1 MRLLRLVLAI
11 GVASLAAASAA
22 SAQRSA
28 QQNNRGI
35 ARLEAARAQ
44 RPNDAAVARSL
55 GIAYYKA
62 GKFAEARPVLEQAVR
77 LDPRDGSAS
86 LYLGLTAEQQ
96 KDLPAAKAA
105 YQTYIR
111 FGRTS
116 RVRRQLEAR
125 LAAITRQEL
134 EVAAKAAVAQEQQLS
149 TQPGLATAVAVMPF
163 RFTGTDSTLQPLER
177 GFAEL
182 VTIDLARS
190 SKITVVERSRL
201 QALLDELALQRSG
214 ATDTTTNVRA
224 GKIIQAGR
232 IVNGVIR
239 PEAGD
244 RLNVT
249 AAIVNTQTATVAGS
263 ANNANT
269 LDQLFAIEKAIVLK
283 LFEDLGVTL
292 TTAER
297 NAIEE
302 RPTRSLQAFL
312 AYSKGL
318 KLEDEGKYDEAAR
331 SFGEAARIDP
341 SFGAAS
347 IKSSETAA
355 AAVGVSLS
363 PASVE
368 ANIAGTPEG
377 SVAAQSAQGSA
388 PQSSGNASENSPRSQ
403 VESINSSAAGGATAA
418 AGATGGS
425 STGQPQRDPLSSAT
439 GSESGRSS
447 TRVIVIVRVP
457 NNQ

>member
-1 MRLLRLVLAI
+1 MRLLRLIL
-11 GVASLAAASAA
+11 VAGAASMAAVSTA
-22 SAQRSA
+22 SAQ
-28 QQNNRGI
+28 NNKGI
-35 ARLEAARAQ
+35 AKLEAQRAQ

-62 GKFAEARPVLEQAVR
+62 GKYAEARPVLEQAVR

-134 EVAAKAAVAQEQQLS
+134 ENAAKVAVAQEQQLS
-149 TQPGLATAVAVMPF
+149 TQAGQVTAIAVMPF
-163 RFTGTDSTLQPLER
+163 RFAGTDSTLQPLER

-190 SKITVVERSRL
+190 SKITVVERARI
-201 QALLDELALQRSG
+201 QALLDELSLQRSG
-214 ATDTTTNVRA
+214 ATDSTSNVRA

-232 IVNGVIR
+232 IVNGVIQ

-249 AAIVNTQTATVAGS
+249 AAIVNTQTATIAGS

-269 LDQLFAIEKAIVLK
+269 LDQLFAIEKAIVLD
-283 LFEDLGVTL
+283 LFNDLGVTL

-318 KLEDEGKYDEAAR
+318 KLEDEGKYQEAAR
-331 SFGEAARIDP
+331 SFGEAARLDP

-347 IKSSETAA
+347 IKSTETAA
-355 AAVGVSLS
+355 AAVGVNLS
-363 PASVE
+363 ATTVE
-368 ANIAGTPEG
+368 ANLAGTPEG
-377 SVAAQSAQGSA
+377 SVAQQSQQGNAPQGS
-388 PQSSGNASENSPRSQ
+388 GNGSDNSARSQ
-403 VESINSSAAGGATAA
+403 VDNLNSSAAGGATAG
-418 AGATGGS
+418 AGTGS
-425 STGQPQRDPLSSAT
+425 SSNSGQTNQPARDPLSSAT
-439 GSESGRSS
+439 GSESGRST

>member
-1 MRLLRLVLAI
+1 MRLFRLILVV
-11 GVASLAAASAA
+11 GAASIAAVSTA
-22 SAQRSA
+22 SAQ
-28 QQNNRGI
+28 NTKGI
-35 ARLEAARAQ
+35 TRLEAQRAQ

-62 GKFAEARPVLEQAVR
+62 GKYTEARPVLEQAVR
-77 LDPRDGSAS
+77 LDPRDGAAS

-125 LAAITRQEL
+125 FAAITRQEL
-134 EVAAKAAVAQEQQLS
+134 EVVAKAAVAQEQQLS
-149 TQPGLATAVAVMPF
+149 TQAGQINAVAVMPF
-163 RFTGTDSTLQPLER
+163 KFAGTDSTLAPLER

-190 SKITVVERSRL
+190 SKLTVVERARL
-201 QALLDELALQRSG
+201 QAIRDELTLQSSG
-214 ATDTTTNVRA
+214 ATDDATNVRT

-232 IVNGVIR
+232 IVTGTITQ
-239 PEAGD
+239 PDGA
-244 RLNVT
+244 RLRVQ
-249 AAIVNTQTATVAGS
+249 ALIKNTQTSGDAGS
-263 ANNANT
+263 AVSENT
-269 LDQLFAIEKAIVLK
+269 LEQLFAIEKAIVLDI
-283 LFEDLGVTL
+283 FNDLGIVL

-302 RPTRSLQAFL
+302 RPTRSIQAFL

-318 KLEDEGKYDEAAR
+318 KLEDEGKYQEAAR
-331 SFGEAARIDP
+331 SFGEAARLDP
-341 SFGAAS
+341 GFGAAS

-355 AAVGVSLS
+355 AAVGVSLT
-363 PASVE
+363 ANSVE

-377 SVAAQSAQGSA
+377 SVAQQSQQGTA
-388 PQSSGNASENSPRSQ
+388 PQSSSNGSDNSPRSQ
-403 VESINSSAAGGATAA
+403 VDNLNSSAAGGATAG
-418 AGATGGS
+418 AGAGS
-425 STGQPQRDPLSSAT
+425 SSSSGQTNQPTRDPLSSAT
-439 GSESGRSS
+439 GSESGRST

>member
-1 MRLLRLVLAI
+1 MRSLRLVLVAVVAAI
-11 GVASLAAASAA
+11 LIPSVSPAQNAAA
-22 SAQRSA
+22 
-28 QQNNRGI
+28 I
-35 ARLEAARAQ
+35 ARLEKARAA

-55 GIAYYKA
+55 GIAYYKQ
-62 GKFAEARPVLEQAVR
+62 GKFTEARTHLDQAVKM
-77 LDPRDGSAS
+77 DPRDGSAS

-96 KDLPAAKAA
+96 KDLAGAKAA
-105 YQTYIR
+105 YQTYVR

-125 LAAITRQEL
+125 LAAITRQEI
-134 EVAAKAAVAQEQQLS
+134 EASAKAAVAQEQQLS
-149 TQPGLATAVAVMPF
+149 TQMPQANAVAVMPF
-163 RFTGTDSTLQPLER
+163 TFAGTDTTLAPLER

-182 VTIDLARS
+182 ITIDLARS
-190 SKITVVERSRL
+190 SKITVVERARL

-214 ATDTTTNVRA
+214 ATDTSTNVRA

-232 IVNGVIR
+232 YVKGSISQPQGERIR
-239 PEAGD
+239 VDATV
-244 RLNVT
+244 L
-249 AAIVNTQTATVAGS
+249 NTQTGLSLPNSGAT
-263 ANNANT
+263 NENT
-269 LDQLFAIEKAIVLK
+269 LDQIFAIEKAIVLK
-283 LFEDLGVTL
+283 LFDDLGVVL

-318 KLEDEGKYDEAAR
+318 KLEDEGKYEEASR

-347 IKSSETAA
+347 IKSAETSA
-355 AAVGVSLS
+355 AAVGVSLT
-363 PASVE
+363 PTSVE

-377 SVAAQSAQGSA
+377 NVAQQSQQGSA
-388 PQSSGNASENSPRSQ
+388 PSSSGNASENSPRSQ
-403 VESINSSAAGGATAA
+403 VDNINSSAAGGATAG
-418 AGATGGS
+418 AGAGS
-425 STGQPQRDPLSSAT
+425 SSTNQPTRDPLSSAT
-439 GSESGRSS
+439 GSESGRST

>member
-1 MRLLRLVLAI
+1 MRSLRLVL
-11 GVASLAAASAA
+11 VALVAACRIPSVSSAQNAAA
-22 SAQRSA
+22 
-28 QQNNRGI
+28 I
-35 ARLEAARAQ
+35 ARLEKARAA

-55 GIAYYKA
+55 GIAYYKQA
-62 GKFAEARPVLEQAVR
+62 KYTEARTHLDQAVK

-105 YQTYIR
+105 YQTYVR

-134 EVAAKAAVAQEQQLS
+134 EVAAKAAAAQEQQLS
-149 TQPGLATAVAVMPF
+149 TQMPQATAVAVMPL
-163 RFTGTDSTLQPLER
+163 RFSGPDSNLVPLER

-182 VTIDLARS
+182 LTIDLARS
-190 SKITVVERSRL
+190 SKITVVERARV
-201 QALLDELALQRSG
+201 QALLDELALQKSG
-214 ATDTTTNVRA
+214 ATSDTTNVRP

-232 IVNGVIR
+232 IVNGSILQQ
-239 PEAGD
+239 GD
-244 RLNVT
+244 RLRVQT
-249 AAIVNTQTATVAGS
+249 SITVTQTSQFAGDGS
-263 ANNANT
+263 SNENT
-269 LDQLFAIEKAIVLK
+269 LEQLFAIEKAIVLDI
-283 LFEDLGVTL
+283 FNDLGVVL

-297 NAIEE
+297 TAIEE

-318 KLEDEGKYDEAAR
+318 KLEDEGKYDEASR
-331 SFGEAARIDP
+331 SFSEAARIDP

-347 IKSSETAA
+347 VKSAETSA
-355 AAVGVSLS
+355 AAVGVNLT
-363 PASVE
+363 ATSVE

-377 SVAAQSAQGSA
+377 NVAQQSQQGSA
-388 PQSSGNASENSPRSQ
+388 PSSSGNASENSPRAQ
-403 VESINSSAAGGATAA
+403 VDNINSSAAGGATAG
-418 AGATGGS
+418 AGAGS
-425 STGQPQRDPLSSAT
+425 SSGSQPTRDPLSSAT

>member
-1 MRLLRLVLAI
+1 MRSLRLVLAAC
-11 GVASLAAASAA
+11 VASLALAPAA
-22 SAQRSA
+22 SAQ
-28 QQNNRGI
+28 NTKGI
-35 ARLEAARAQ
+35 ARLEAARAS
-44 RPNDAAVARSL
+44 RPNDPAVARSL

-105 YQTYIR
+105 YQTYVR

-125 LAAITRQEL
+125 LAAITRQEIDA
-134 EVAAKAAVAQEQQLS
+134 AAKAAVAQEQQLS
-149 TQPGLATAVAVMPF
+149 TQVGLQSAVAVMPLT
-163 RFTGTDSTLQPLER
+163 FTGPDTSLKPLER

-182 VTIDLARS
+182 LTIDLARS
-190 SKITVVERSRL
+190 SKLTVVERSRM
-201 QALLDELALQRSG
+201 QAILDELALQRSG
-214 ATDTTTNVRA
+214 ATDAQTNVRA

-232 IVNGVIR
+232 IVSGVIQQQ
-239 PEAGD
+239 GD
-244 RLNVT
+244 RLRVQ
-249 AAIVNTQTATVAGS
+249 AGIMNTQTSARAGDGS
-263 ANNANT
+263 ASENT
-269 LDQLFAIEKAIVLK
+269 LEQLFAIEKAIVLD
-283 LFEDLGVTL
+283 LFNDLGVVL

-318 KLEDEGKYDEAAR
+318 RLEDEGKYDEASR
-331 SFGEAARIDP
+331 SFSDAARIDP
-341 SFGAAS
+341 AFGAAS
-347 IKSSETAA
+347 VKSAETSA
-355 AAVGVSLS
+355 AAVGVSLT
-363 PASVE
+363 ANTVE
-368 ANIAGTPEG
+368 ANLAGTPEG
-377 SVAAQSAQGSA
+377 TVAQQSQQGGA
-388 PQSSGNASENSPRSQ
+388 PPSSGGNASDNSPRSQ
-403 VESINSSAAGGATAA
+403 VDNLNSSAAGGATAG
-418 AGATGGS
+418 AGAGS
-425 STGQPQRDPLSSAT
+425 SASGGGTQPTRDPLSSAT
-439 GSESGRSS
+439 GSESGRST

>member
-1 MRLLRLVLAI
+1 MRFLRFVVAAGVATLAI
-11 GVASLAAASAA
+11 APPA
-22 SAQRSA
+22 SAQNPKA
-28 QQNNRGI
+28 I
-35 ARLEAARAQ
+35 AKLEAARAA

-62 GKFAEARPVLEQAVR
+62 GKFSEARAVLDQAVR
-77 LDPRDGSAS
+77 LNPRDGSAS

-96 KDLPAAKAA
+96 KDLPGAKAA

-125 LAAITRQEL
+125 LAAITRQEI
-134 EVAAKAAVAQEQQLS
+134 ENAAKAAVAQEQQLS
-149 TQPGLATAVAVMPF
+149 TQPGQATAVAVMPF
-163 RFTGTDSTLQPLER
+163 RFTGSDSTLAPLER

-190 SKITVVERSRL
+190 SKITVVERARL
-201 QALLDELALQRSG
+201 QALLDELALQKSG
-214 ATDTTTNVRA
+214 ATDSTTNVRA
-224 GKIIQAGR
+224 GRIIQAGR
-232 IVNGVIR
+232 YVSGAISQPQGQRIR
-239 PEAGD
+239 VDATV
-244 RLNVT
+244 L
-249 AAIVNTQTATVAGS
+249 NTQTGGVTGS
-263 ANNANT
+263 GANSENT
-269 LDQLFAIEKAIVLK
+269 IDQIFTIEKAIVLK
-283 LFEDLGVTL
+283 LFQDLGVVL

-297 NAIEE
+297 NALEE

-318 KLEDEGKYDEAAR
+318 KLEDEGKYQEAAR
-331 SFGEAARIDP
+331 SFGEAARLDP

-347 IKSSETAA
+347 VKSAETSA
-355 AAVGVSLS
+355 AAVGVNLT
-363 PASVE
+363 ANSVE

-377 SVAAQSAQGSA
+377 NVAQQSQQGSA
-388 PQSSGNASENSPRSQ
+388 PAASGNGSDNSPRSQ
-403 VESINSSAAGGATAA
+403 VDNINSSAAGGATTS
-418 AGATGGS
+418 AGTGSASTGGQGS
-425 STGQPQRDPLSSAT
+425 QPTRDPLSSAT

>member
-1 MRLLRLVLAI
+1 MRSLRFVLAAC
-11 GVASLAAASAA
+11 VASLALAPAA
-22 SAQRSA
+22 SAQ
-28 QQNNRGI
+28 NTKGI
-35 ARLEAARAQ
+35 ARLEAARAS
-44 RPNDAAVARSL
+44 RPNDPAIARSL

-105 YQTYIR
+105 YQTYVR

-149 TQPGLATAVAVMPF
+149 TQVGVRSAVAVMPLT
-163 RFTGTDSTLQPLER
+163 FTGPDTSLKPLER

-182 VTIDLARS
+182 LTIDLARS
-190 SKITVVERSRL
+190 SQITVVERARI
-201 QALLDELALQRSG
+201 QALKDELALQSSG
-214 ATDTTTNVRA
+214 ATDSATNVRT

-232 IVNGVIR
+232 IVMGTILQQ
-239 PEAGD
+239 GD
-244 RLNVT
+244 RLRVQAQIT
-249 AAIVNTQTATVAGS
+249 NTQTSGRAGD
-263 ANNANT
+263 AVNENT
-269 LDQLFAIEKAIVLK
+269 LEQLFAIEKAIVLD
-283 LFEDLGVTL
+283 LFNDLGVVL

-297 NAIEE
+297 TAIEE

-318 KLEDEGKYDEAAR
+318 RLEDDGKYEEASR
-331 SFGEAARIDP
+331 SFNEAARIDP

-347 IKSSETAA
+347 VKGAETSA
-355 AAVGVSLS
+355 AAVGVTLT
-363 PASVE
+363 ANTVE
-368 ANIAGTPEG
+368 ANLAGTPEG
-377 SVAAQSAQGSA
+377 TVAQQSQQGNA
-388 PQSSGNASENSPRSQ
+388 PAASGGNASDNSPRSQ
-403 VESINSSAAGGATAA
+403 VDNLNSSAAGGATAG
-418 AGATGGS
+418 AGAGS
-425 STGQPQRDPLSSAT
+425 SASGGGTQPTRDPLSSAT
-439 GSESGRSS
+439 GSESGRST

>member
-1 MRLLRLVLAI
+1 MRSLRLVC
-11 GVASLAAASAA
+11 VALAAAILIPSVAPAQNAA
-22 SAQRSA
+22 A
-28 QQNNRGI
+28 I
-35 ARLEAARAQ
+35 ARLEKARAA

-55 GIAYYKA
+55 GIAYYKQ
-62 GKFAEARPVLEQAVR
+62 GKYTEARTHLDQAVKM
-77 LDPRDGSAS
+77 DPRDGSAS

-105 YQTYIR
+105 YQTYVR

-149 TQPGLATAVAVMPF
+149 TQMPQATAVAVMPLT
-163 RFTGTDSTLQPLER
+163 FTGADSNLVPLER

-182 VTIDLARS
+182 LTIDLARS
-190 SKITVVERSRL
+190 SKITVVERARL
-201 QALLDELALQRSG
+201 QALRDELALQSSG
-214 ATDTTTNVRA
+214 ATDSATNVRT

-232 IVNGVIR
+232 IVKGAILQQ
-239 PEAGD
+239 GD
-244 RLNVT
+244 RIRVD
-249 AAIVNTQTATVAGS
+249 AAIVETQTGATRGG
-263 ANNANT
+263 ANNENT
-269 LDQLFAIEKAIVLK
+269 LEQLFAIEKAIVLK
-283 LFEDLGVTL
+283 LFDDLGVVL

-318 KLEDEGKYDEAAR
+318 KLEDEGKYDEASR
-331 SFGEAARIDP
+331 SFNEAARIDP

-347 IKSSETAA
+347 VKGAETSA
-355 AAVGVSLS
+355 AAVGVNLT
-363 PASVE
+363 ANTVE

-377 SVAAQSAQGSA
+377 NVAQQSQQGSA
-388 PQSSGNASENSPRSQ
+388 PSSSGNASENSPRAQ
-403 VESINSSAAGGATAA
+403 VDNINSSAAAGATAG
-418 AGATGGS
+418 AGAGS
-425 STGQPQRDPLSSAT
+425 SAGNQPARDPLSSAT

>member
-1 MRLLRLVLAI
+1 MRSLRLVLAAA
-11 GVASLAAASAA
+11 VASLAIAPAA
-22 SAQRSA
+22 SAQNTKA
-28 QQNNRGI
+28 I
-35 ARLEAARAQ
+35 AKLEAARAA

-55 GIAYYKA
+55 GIAYYKG
-62 GKFAEARPVLEQAVR
+62 GKYTEARPVLEQAVR
-77 LDPRDGSAS
+77 LDPRDGAAS

-105 YQTYIR
+105 YQTYVR

-149 TQPGLATAVAVMPF
+149 TQMGQATAVAVMPLT
-163 RFTGTDSTLQPLER
+163 FTGADSNLVPLER

-182 VTIDLARS
+182 LTIDLARS
-190 SKITVVERSRL
+190 SKITVVERARI
-201 QALLDELALQRSG
+201 QALRDELALQSSG
-214 ATDTTTNVRA
+214 ATDSATNVRT

-232 IVNGVIR
+232 IVMGSIMQQ
-239 PEAGD
+239 GD
-244 RLNVT
+244 RLRVQANIT
-249 AAIVNTQTATVAGS
+249 NTQTTRPAGDGS
-263 ANNANT
+263 VSENT
-269 LDQLFAIEKAIVLK
+269 LEQLFAIEKAIVLD
-283 LFEDLGVTL
+283 LFNDLGVVL

-297 NAIEE
+297 TAIEE

-318 KLEDEGKYDEAAR
+318 KLEDEGKYQEASR
-331 SFGEAARIDP
+331 SFGEAARLDP

-347 IKSSETAA
+347 VKSAENSA
-355 AAVGVSLS
+355 AAVGVSLN
-363 PASVE
+363 ATTVE
-368 ANIAGTPEG
+368 ASLVGTPEG
-377 SVAAQSAQGSA
+377 SVAQQSQQGNA
-388 PQSSGNASENSPRSQ
+388 PAASGNGSENSPRSQ
-403 VESINSSAAGGATAA
+403 VDNLNSSAAGGATAG
-418 AGATGGS
+418 AGTGSGT
-425 STGQPQRDPLSSAT
+425 TGQGSQPARDPLSSAT
-439 GSESGRSS
+439 GSESGRST

>member
-1 MRLLRLVLAI
+1 MRSLRLVLAAC
-11 GVASLAAASAA
+11 VASLALAPAA
-22 SAQRSA
+22 SAQ
-28 QQNNRGI
+28 NTKGI
-35 ARLEAARAQ
+35 ARLEAARAS
-44 RPNDAAVARSL
+44 RPNDPAVARSL

-105 YQTYIR
+105 YQTYVR

-125 LAAITRQEL
+125 LAAITREEL

-149 TQPGLATAVAVMPF
+149 TQLGLATAVAVMPLT
-163 RFTGTDSTLQPLER
+163 FTGADSNLVPLER

-182 VTIDLARS
+182 LTIDLARS
-190 SKITVVERSRL
+190 SKITVVERARL
-201 QALLDELALQRSG
+201 QALRDELALQSSG
-214 ATDTTTNVRA
+214 ATDSATNIRT

-232 IVNGVIR
+232 IVQGSILQQ
-239 PEAGD
+239 GD
-244 RLNVT
+244 RLRVQT
-249 AAIVNTQTATVAGS
+249 HITNTQTSGRAGD
-263 ANNANT
+263 AVNENT
-269 LDQLFAIEKAIVLK
+269 LEQLFAIEKAIVLD
-283 LFEDLGVTL
+283 LFQDLGVVL

-297 NAIEE
+297 TAIEE

-318 KLEDEGKYDEAAR
+318 KLEDEGKYDEASR
-331 SFGEAARIDP
+331 SFGEAARLDP

-347 IKSSETAA
+347 VKSAETSA
-355 AAVGVSLS
+355 AAVGVSLT
-363 PASVE
+363 ANSVE
-368 ANIAGTPEG
+368 ANLAGTPEG
-377 SVAAQSAQGSA
+377 TVAQQSQQGNA
-388 PQSSGNASENSPRSQ
+388 PATSGNGSENSPRSQ
-403 VESINSSAAGGATAA
+403 VDNINSSAAGGATAG
-418 AGATGGS
+418 AGTGS
-425 STGQPQRDPLSSAT
+425 STSGGGTQPTRDPLSSAT
-439 GSESGRSS
+439 GSESGRST
-447 TRVIVIVRVP
+447 TRVLVIVRVP

>member
-1 MRLLRLVLAI
+1 MRSLRFVI
-11 GVASLAAASAA
+11 AAALATLAVVPAA
-22 SAQRSA
+22 SAQNPKA
-28 QQNNRGI
+28 I
-35 ARLEAARAQ
+35 AKLEAARAA

-55 GIAYYKA
+55 GIAYYKQ
-62 GKFAEARPVLEQAVR
+62 GKYAEARPVLEQAVR
-77 LDPRDGSAS
+77 LDPRDGAAS

-105 YQTYIR
+105 YQTYVR

-134 EVAAKAAVAQEQQLS
+134 EMAAKAAVAQEQQLS
-149 TQPGLATAVAVMPF
+149 TQMGQATAIAVMPLS
-163 RFTGTDSTLQPLER
+163 FTGPDSNLVPLER

-182 VTIDLARS
+182 LTIDLARS
-190 SKITVVERSRL
+190 SRITVVERARI
-201 QALLDELALQRSG
+201 QALRDELALQSSG
-214 ATDTTTNVRA
+214 ATDSSTNVRT

-232 IVNGVIR
+232 IVTGSI
-239 PEAGD
+239 AQQGD
-244 RLNVT
+244 RLRVQ
-249 AAIVNTQTATVAGS
+249 AGIMNTQTTERAGDGS
-263 ANNANT
+263 VSENT
-269 LDQLFAIEKAIVLK
+269 LEQLFAIEKAIVLD
-283 LFEDLGVTL
+283 LFNDLGVVL

-318 KLEDEGKYDEAAR
+318 KLEDEGKYQEASR
-331 SFGEAARIDP
+331 SFGEAARLDP

-347 IKSSETAA
+347 IKSSENSA
-355 AAVGVSLS
+355 AAVGVSLN
-363 PASVE
+363 ANTVE
-368 ANIAGTPEG
+368 ANLAGTAEG
-377 SVAAQSAQGSA
+377 SVAQQSQ
-388 PQSSGNASENSPRSQ
+388 QGNAPSGSSNGSENSARSQ
-403 VESINSSAAGGATAA
+403 ADNLNSSAAAGATAS

-425 STGQPQRDPLSSAT
+425 TNGSGNQPTRDPLSSAT
-439 GSESGRSS
+439 GSESGRS
-447 TRVIVIVRVP
+447 TARVLVIVRVP

>member
-1 MRLLRLVLAI
+1 MRSLRLVL
-11 GVASLAAASAA
+11 VATVAALLIPSVSTAQNAAA
-22 SAQRSA
+22 
-28 QQNNRGI
+28 I
-35 ARLEAARAQ
+35 ARLEKARAA

-55 GIAYYKA
+55 GIAYYKQ
-62 GKFAEARPVLEQAVR
+62 GKFTEARTHLDQAVR
-77 LDPRDGSAS
+77 MDPRDGSAS

-96 KDLPAAKAA
+96 KDLAGAKAA
-105 YQTYIR
+105 YQTYVR

-125 LAAITRQEL
+125 LAAITRQEI

-149 TQPGLATAVAVMPF
+149 TQMGQATAVAVMPF
-163 RFTGTDSTLQPLER
+163 TFTGDTALSALER

-190 SKITVVERSRL
+190 SRITVVERARL
-201 QALLDELALQRSG
+201 QAIRDELALQASG
-214 ATDTTTNVRA
+214 ATDSATNVRT

-232 IVNGVIR
+232 IVKGSILQSQ
-239 PEAGD
+239 GQ
-244 RLNVT
+244 RLRVD
-249 AAIVNTQTATVAGS
+249 AAIIETQTSRATGDGS
-263 ANNANT
+263 VSENT
-269 LDQLFAIEKAIVLK
+269 LEQLFAIEKAIVLD
-283 LFEDLGVTL
+283 LFNDLGVVL

-318 KLEDEGKYDEAAR
+318 KLEDEGKYEEASR
-331 SFGEAARIDP
+331 SFGEASRLDP
-341 SFGAAS
+341 SFGAAAV
-347 IKSSETAA
+347 KSSETAA
-355 AAVGVSLS
+355 AAVGVSLT
-363 PASVE
+363 ANAVE

-377 SVAAQSAQGSA
+377 NVAQQSQQGSA
-388 PQSSGNASENSPRSQ
+388 PSSSGNSSENSPRAQ
-403 VESINSSAAGGATAA
+403 VDNINSSAAGGATAG
-418 AGATGGS
+418 AGTGS
-425 STGQPQRDPLSSAT
+425 SSGGQPARDPLSSAT
-439 GSESGRSS
+439 GSESGRTS

>member
-1 MRLLRLVLAI
+1 MRSLRLVLAAA
-11 GVASLAAASAA
+11 VAALVFVPAA
-22 SAQRSA
+22 SAQ
-28 QQNNRGI
+28 NNKGI
-35 ARLEAARAQ
+35 AKLEAARAA

-55 GIAYYKA
+55 GIAYYKQ
-62 GKFAEARPVLEQAVR
+62 GKYAEARPVLEQAVR
-77 LDPRDGSAS
+77 LDPRDGAAS

-105 YQTYIR
+105 YQTYVR

-149 TQPGLATAVAVMPF
+149 TQMGQATAIAVMPLK
-163 RFTGTDSTLQPLER
+163 FTGADTTLLPLER

-182 VTIDLARS
+182 LTIDLARS
-190 SKITVVERSRL
+190 SKITVVERSRI
-201 QALLDELALQRSG
+201 QALIDELALQKSG
-214 ATDTTTNVRA
+214 ATDSTTNVRA

-232 IVNGVIR
+232 IVNGAIR
-239 PEAGD
+239 QDGD
-244 RLNVT
+244 RIRVD
-249 AAIVNTQTATVAGS
+249 AAIVNTQTAVVSGG
-263 ANNANT
+263 ANNENT
-269 LDQLFAIEKAIVLK
+269 LEQLFAIEKVIVLK
-283 LFEDLGVTL
+283 LFEDLGVVL

-297 NAIEE
+297 TAIEE

-318 KLEDEGKYDEAAR
+318 KLEDEGKYNEAAR
-331 SFGEAARIDP
+331 SFGEASRLDP

-347 IKSSETAA
+347 IKSTENSA
-355 AAVGVSLS
+355 AAVGVSLN
-363 PASVE
+363 ATTVE
-368 ANIAGTPEG
+368 ANLVGTPEG
-377 SVAAQSAQGSA
+377 SVAQQSQQGNA
-388 PQSSGNASENSPRSQ
+388 PQSSSNGSENSPRSQ
-403 VESINSSAAGGATAA
+403 VDNLNSSAAGGATAG
-418 AGATGGS
+418 AGTGS
-425 STGQPQRDPLSSAT
+425 SSSGQGSQPTRDPLSSAT
-439 GSESGRSS
+439 GSESGRST